1 MTADKTVAKDL
12 RSLALATLRAAYRTF
27 RPALGPGTCRFHPT
41 CSDFAFQALE
51 KHGILK
57 GGRLA
62 AGRLVRC
69 RPFSP
74 GGFDPVP

>member
-1 MTADKTVAKDL
+1 MTGSDNGRGKNRAI
-12 RSLALATLRAAYRTF
+12 ALAALRAAYRTL
-27 RPALGPGTCRFHPT
+27 RPFLGPASCRFQPS
-41 CSDFAFQALE
+41 CSEYAFQAISRY
-51 KHGILK
+51 GVLK

-62 AGRLVRC
+62 AGRLSRC